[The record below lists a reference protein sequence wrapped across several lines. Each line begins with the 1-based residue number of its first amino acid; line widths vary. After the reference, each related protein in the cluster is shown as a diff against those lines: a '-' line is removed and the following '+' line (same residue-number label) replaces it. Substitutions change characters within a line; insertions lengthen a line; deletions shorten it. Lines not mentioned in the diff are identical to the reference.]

1 MSNEQRK
8 RLSCCHFEPCGEEM
22 SEAVRNLLF
31 MQTEYSGRFLV
42 APRGRF
48 PRNDR
53 MNKNFK
59 TMKKTILLFLFLPL
73 LALSQTKPSGWLTPY
88 ANAEFNNGKI
98 IYTIISPQ
106 QHLDARLLPL
116 MLPRNLVQLRM
127 DNRPVTVSGKYIAES
142 QQKIRDY
149 LNTEPVNLRSAKQKN
164 EYLRLSAMVVLW
176 DLKLSSFCQNNLK
189 QMAQSEDK
197 QLKRNAETVLKVLAV
212 FEENRK

>member
-1 MSNEQRK
+1 
-8 RLSCCHFEPCGEEM
+8 
-22 SEAVRNLLF
+22 
-31 MQTEYSGRFLV
+31 
-42 APRGRF
+42 
-48 PRNDR
+48 
-53 MNKNFK
+53 
-59 TMKKTILLFLFLPL
+59 MKKTILLFLFLPL

-88 ANAEFNNGKI
+88 ANAEFKDGKI
-98 IYTIISPQ
+98 IYTIINPQ

-149 LNTEPVNLRSAKQKN
+149 LNTEPVNLRSTKEKN

-176 DLKLSSFCQNNLK
+176 DLKLSPFCQNNLK
-189 QMAQSEDK
+189 QMAQLEDK
-197 QLKRNAETVLKVLAV
+197 EIKQNVGTVLEVVAV